1 MKILR
6 HILLHVEDFFDILY
20 LILPWYHFTVSFF
33 LLLFQVNGSISSAE
47 IKKDGIKSQ
56 KYVLC

>member
-1 MKILR
+1 MVPFYYFL
-6 HILLHVEDFFDILY
+6 
-20 LILPWYHFTVSFF
+20 F

-47 IKKDGIKSQ
+47 IKKDGIKSE